1 MSFGRSAVTKSSAV
15 SEERRE
21 NVILELK
28 PGIRVFRLP
37 QGSEEVKI
45 KRHWLSQT
53 EDGTW
58 EPRFGYNPADKR
70 RSVPVTVAR
79 WNPDTSRWE
88 GDNSNWRNNPIDRWI
103 ATLSEEDRRTKY
115 AQELFYLNV
124 VDLTPVRIDTD
135 GEVHYPDETMK
146 YPTAPATAKKAVLGK
161 MRILSGSS
169 GDPTGKSMYANL
181 ARLAKGA
188 LNDDGEP
195 LSIYDY
201 EIRLMSSGRGR
212 DSVKSF
218 NMGAVRPLA
227 EEYAKLPKFD
237 FKTWP
242 PIWPNA
248 AIEELMNGAEYTDI
262 ITKYNLKIYPDLET
276 VTAAAVGGNDND
288 GEDEELF

>member
-1 MSFGRSAVTKSSAV
+1 
-15 SEERRE
+15 
-21 NVILELK
+21 VILEVK
-28 PGIRVFRLP
+28 RGIRVLRLP

-45 KRHWLSQT
+45 KRHWMSQN

-58 EPRFGYNPADKR
+58 EPRFGYNPMDKR

-88 GDNSNWRNNPIDRWI
+88 GDNANWRQNPIDRWI

-124 VDLTPVRIDTD
+124 IDLTPVRIDTD
-135 GEVHYPDETMK
+135 GEIHYPDDTMK
-146 YPTAPATAKKAVLGK
+146 YPTAPATAKKGVVGK

-169 GDPTGKSMYANL
+169 GDPNGKSMYANL
-181 ARLAKGA
+181 TRLAKGA
-188 LNDDGEP
+188 LDEDGES

-201 EIRLMSSGRGR
+201 DIRLMVTGQGR

-227 EEYAKLPKFD
+227 EEYAGLPKFD
-237 FKTWP
+237 FRTWP

-248 AIEELMNGAEYTDI
+248 AIEELMNGGDYSSVIDT
-262 ITKYNLKIYPDLET
+262 YNLKVYPDLEG
-276 VTAAAVGGNDND
+276 ASAAVSSGN
-288 GEDEELF
+288 EEEEEF